1 VLSANKKLYAKVSFP
16 AIAIFDAKTD
26 KEVARC
32 YYFTDGEWIVIT
44 PDGYYNASPNGDKY
58 LNVRIG
64 NNVYGIENYREAFY
78 RPDIVKLALSG
89 GSINDLK
96 TIAEVKQPPVVSIVN
111 TPSNTD
117 KDEIKVTLKLVDQG
131 GGIGDIR
138 LYLNGSAVILDST
151 RGISLNPKER
161 RKGSCSE
168 EKNQGNLG
176 NFL

>member
-1 VLSANKKLYAKVSFP
+1 MTLSLQKIRCYQPIKNYTQKYLFLLLQL
-16 AIAIFDAKTD
+16 FDAKTD

-117 KDEIKVTLKLVDQG
+117 KDEIKLPSSWLIKVVG
-131 GGIGDIR
+131 
-138 LYLNGSAVILDST
+138 
-151 RGISLNPKER
+151 
-161 RKGSCSE
+161 
-168 EKNQGNLG
+168 
-176 NFL
+176 